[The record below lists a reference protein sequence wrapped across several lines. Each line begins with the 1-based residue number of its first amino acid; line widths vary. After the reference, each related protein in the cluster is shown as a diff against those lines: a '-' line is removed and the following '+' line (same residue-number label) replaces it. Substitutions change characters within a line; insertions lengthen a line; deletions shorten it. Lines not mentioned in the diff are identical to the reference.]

1 MACCLFLVFLFG
13 ENIIEIPNMID
24 ELITIAAPDGRL
36 KKYELASPIM
46 QEVTPNIEAIT
57 NIRRRLYVS

>member
-1 MACCLFLVFLFG
+1 
-13 ENIIEIPNMID
+13 MID
-24 ELITIAAPDGRL
+24 EVITIAAPDGRL
-36 KKYELASPIM
+36 KKYELASPAM